1 MLVKTQVCVFA
12 ERLLKMGSRE
22 VNIVTVKND
31 FLEPQGLWVS
41 VDEVVYQPQAHT
53 PPDRP
58 HCFAYHIT
66 IHNDTDATVAI
77 KGRKWV
83 VRGNAG
89 DIVAVEGDGVVGQ
102 FPTIEPGEHF
112 SYHSFHL
119 LAGKSAVAEGSYLG
133 VDAEGRKVLTRIPKF
148 KMDVPSTE
156 IGWA

>member
-1 MLVKTQVCVFA
+1 MWSAWLDWA
-12 ERLLKMGSRE
+12 SRE
-22 VNIVTVKND
+22 SNIVSANLD
-31 FLEPQGLWVS
+31 FLEPKGLWVS
-41 VDEVVYQPQAHT
+41 VDEVAYQPQAHT

-58 HCFAYHIT
+58 HCFAYYIT
-66 IHNDTDATVAI
+66 IHNDTDTTVSI

-83 VRGNAG
+83 VRGDAG

-112 SYHSFHL
+112 SYNSFHL

-133 VDAEGRKVLTRIPKF
+133 MDVAGQKVLTRIPKF
-148 KMDVPSTE
+148 KMEVPSAE

>member
-1 MLVKTQVCVFA
+1 M
-12 ERLLKMGSRE
+12 
-22 VNIVTVKND
+22 
-31 FLEPQGLWVS
+31 
-41 VDEVVYQPQAHT
+41 DEVAYQPQAHT

-58 HCFAYHIT
+58 HCFAYYIT
-66 IHNDTDATVAI
+66 IHNDTDTAVVI

-89 DIVAVEGDGVVGQ
+89 DIVAVEGAGVVGQ

-112 SYHSFHL
+112 SYNSSHL

-133 VDAEGRKVLTRIPKF
+133 VDAAGQKVLTRIPKF
-148 KMDVPSTE
+148 KMEVPSAE